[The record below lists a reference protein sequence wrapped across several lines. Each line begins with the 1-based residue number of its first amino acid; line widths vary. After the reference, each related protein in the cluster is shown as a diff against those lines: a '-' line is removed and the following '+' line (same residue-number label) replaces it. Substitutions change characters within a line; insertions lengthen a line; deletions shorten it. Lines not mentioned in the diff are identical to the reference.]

1 MCQQLKQSLSL
12 GCLGLLLANLFSTG
26 FLHAANGPMQI
37 YVGTY
42 TGDGSEDSQ
51 GIYVVDFDDESGAL
65 GTPRLAA
72 KTTNP
77 SYLTIDSDNHRVL
90 SVSEVRSGDARNGAA
105 LVSWQIEA
113 NGLLRELGRAAT
125 GGDGPCYVDLEPQSQ
140 LAGVANYGGGSVAVF
155 QLDSMGVPTRI
166 GFVQHTGHSVNP
178 ARQGEPHAHSFQFV
192 DGRELALAADLG
204 TDELIVYDL
213 AASGQPIRN
222 NLLTT
227 KMTPGHGPRHFA
239 FSPDRRAV
247 AVIQE
252 MSSTMTLLSYD
263 DGSMKVVAEASTFP
277 ADFTAGNSTAE
288 VLFHPNGRWLY
299 GSNRG
304 HDSIAVFSVDLD
316 NKKLAMLGTYG
327 SGGKTPRNFRISP
340 DGRWLITA
348 NQSSNNLVVFQ
359 IAEDGTLVPTDHTA
373 TISMPVCIKFV
384 P

>member
-1 MCQQLKQSLSL
+1 MSQQFRQSLHL
-12 GCLGLLLANLFSTG
+12 GCLGFLLANLFFMN

-42 TGDGSEDSQ
+42 TGEGPGESQ
-51 GIYVVDFDDESGAL
+51 GIYIVDFDSDSGVL

-77 SYLTIDSDNHRVL
+77 SFLTIDSVNHRVL
-90 SVSEVRSGDARNGAA
+90 SVSEVRSGDARSGAS

-113 NGLLRELGRAAT
+113 NGLLTELGRAAT
-125 GGDGPCYVDLEPQSQ
+125 GGDGPCYVDLDSPSQ

-155 QLDSMGVPTRI
+155 QLDAAGMPRQI
-166 GFVQHTGHSVNP
+166 GFVQHTGHSVI
-178 ARQGEPHAHSFQFV
+178 ASRQSEPHAHSFQFV
-192 DGRELALAADLG
+192 DGGKLALAADLG

-213 AASGQPIRN
+213 TASGQPVRN
-222 NLLTT
+222 DSLTT

-239 FSPDRRAV
+239 FSPDHRSV

-252 MSSTMTLLSYD
+252 ISSKLTLLSFD
-263 DGSMKVVAEASTFP
+263 HGNMNVVAEASTFP
-277 ADFTAGNSTAE
+277 ADFAAGNSTAE
-288 VLFHPNGRWLY
+288 VLFHPNGRFLY

-304 HDSIAVFSVDLD
+304 HDSIAAFSVDLD
-316 NKKLAMLGTYG
+316 QKRLDSLGTFS

-340 DGRWLITA
+340 DGRWLIAA
-348 NQSSNNLVVFQ
+348 NQSSNNLVVFE
-359 IAEDGTLVPTDHTA
+359 IAADGTLVPTGHEA
-373 TISMPVCIKFV
+373 TVSMPVCIKFV